1 MGSAKS
7 YRAHK
12 FPGLPEE
19 AVTSRIDRLRAVR
32 PELPSVTVTPLADS
46 IYAISARG
54 PGTRE

>member
-12 FPGLPEE
+12 FPGLPED
-19 AVTSRIDRLRAVR
+19 AVTSRIERLRAVR
-32 PELPSVTVTPLADS
+32 PELPFVTVTRLADG
-46 IYAISARG
+46 IYAITTGA